1 MRPLLQC
8 SLFAFLALS
17 LVAGTDAQAQS
28 QPNVGY
34 QLNRYEPTAAGEW
47 SFAVEHPWYSS
58 TRRFAVGLTL
68 NYAHQPLVLGYK
80 DSSGFTQTQSLVTH
94 QMIGHL
100 DVAGSFLDRVLVTA
114 SLPVVM
120 LSQGGLIDKTPAEGS
135 FSVGDPRIGG
145 LARIY
150 GQPGKNTWS
159 VSAGLDMW
167 IPMREMTDS
176 LS

>member
-1 MRPLLQC
+1 MRPLLQR
-8 SLFAFLALS
+8 SIFALLALA
-17 LVAGTDAQAQS
+17 LAAGADANAQS
-28 QPNVGY
+28 QPNLGY

-58 TRRFAVGLTL
+58 TRHFAVGLTL

-80 DSSGFTQTQSLVTH
+80 DSAGFTQTQSLVTH

-120 LSQGGLIDKTPAEGS
+120 LSQGSLIDKNPGEGS
-135 FSVGDPRIGG
+135 FSVGDPRIG
-145 LARIY
+145 AR
-150 GQPGKNTWS
+150 QNLW
-159 VSAGLDMW
+159 AA
-167 IPMREMTDS
+167 R
-176 LS
+176 